1 MSQQIFC
8 GILHIGEIYISS
20 NFSCEKKIVLV
31 QSSWV
36 KVFFISFE
44 VVEQLHYVFF
54 CSCQC
59 QILLLRLFSF
69 FANEFFRSM
78 SDYVFIAVCIKW
90 NLMIIMISNQQPCIF
105 GQCLFCN
112 TVVSTYRK
120 FRSTQVLGYAAITV
134 QFIIYW

>member
-1 MSQQIFC
+1 MLCLVCLNKFC

-20 NFSCEKKIVLV
+20 IFSCEKTLLV

-36 KVFFISFE
+36 EVFLISFE
-44 VVEQLHYVFF
+44 IVEQLHCVF
-54 CSCQC
+54 CCPCQC
-59 QILLLRLFSF
+59 QILLLRPFSF

-105 GQCLFCN
+105 GQCFFCSS
-112 TVVSTYRK
+112 VVSACRK
-120 FRSTQVLGYAAITV
+120 FRSTEVLG
-134 QFIIYW
+134 